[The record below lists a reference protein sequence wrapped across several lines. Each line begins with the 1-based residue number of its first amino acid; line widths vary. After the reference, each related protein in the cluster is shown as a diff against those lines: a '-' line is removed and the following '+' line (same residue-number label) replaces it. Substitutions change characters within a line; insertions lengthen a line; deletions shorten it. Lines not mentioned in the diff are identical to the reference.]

1 MILEAKMKKKY
12 YKSTDEWLDAVY
24 ENNKQIIN
32 KNVLTEKIEKEIEN
46 RIDDITDEEISEQKK
61 AAFKNLVKERK
72 DEGMGW
78 VAALKSLSK
87 STIFTPEK
95 ERLISNA
102 YKALKK
108 DREAYKTF
116 RELSKEKGRY
126 TKVDFSKFRYDR
138 ETHTYIYNDLIRI
151 SFSSS
156 PKEVKVD
163 LI

>member
-1 MILEAKMKKKY
+1 MRLKAERKKSS

-32 KNVLTEKIEKEIEN
+32 KNVLTEKIEKEVQN
-46 RIDDITDEEISEQKK
+46 RIDDITDEELSELKK

-78 VAALKSLSK
+78 VKALKSLSE
-87 STIFTPEK
+87 STIFTEVK
-95 ERLISNA
+95 DRLIDNA
-102 YKALKK
+102 YKGLKK
-108 DREAYKTF
+108 DKEAYKTF

-126 TKVDFSKFRYDR
+126 TKIDFSKFRYDR
-138 ETHTYIYNDLIRI
+138 DTHTYIYNDLIRI

-156 PKEVKVD
+156 PKEIKVEN
-163 LI
+163 I

>member
-1 MILEAKMKKKY
+1 MILEAEKKKKY

-32 KNVLTEKIEKEIEN
+32 KNVLTEKIEDELQN
-46 RIDDITDEEISEQKK
+46 RIDDITDEEVSELKK

-78 VAALKSLSK
+78 VKALKSLSK
-87 STIFTPEK
+87 STIFTSEK
-95 ERLISNA
+95 ERLINNA

-108 DREAYKTF
+108 DREAYKAF

-126 TKVDFSKFRYDR
+126 TKIDFSKFRYDR

-156 PKEVKVD
+156 PKEITVD